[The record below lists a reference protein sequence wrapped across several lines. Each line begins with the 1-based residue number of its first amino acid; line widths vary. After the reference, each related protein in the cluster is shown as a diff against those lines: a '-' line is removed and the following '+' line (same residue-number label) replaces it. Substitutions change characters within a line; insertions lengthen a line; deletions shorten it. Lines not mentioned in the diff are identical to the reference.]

1 MKVPTIIFHQL
12 KKKKGLQSDSKAVSE
27 RSILPLNKLNIDQ

>member
-12 KKKKGLQSDSKAVSE
+12 KKKGLQSDSKAVSE
-27 RSILPLNKLNIDQ
+27 RSILPLDKLNIDQ